1 MVSGAVLHSL
11 PSGYR
16 FDLRSRTLL
25 VEEPAEG
32 LEREASE

>member
-16 FDLRSRTLL
+16 FDLRGRALL
-25 VEEPAEG
+25 TGPDA
-32 LEREASE
+32 LEDGEAST